1 MFLSGFWPPARRMGN
16 YIQKLIHCM
25 KQLLHSLNFTW
36 HRETLL
42 TKIKSSA
49 LLTPF
54 RVNQALTSL
63 LPSLPNASLGL
74 DAQRPSKVLELPYS
88 HPLPNVHLGWT
99 FVFFWDPVTWIAL
112 YLTLY
117 QIFLC
122 HFNTDN
128 ISPSDVSTQCNLK
141 TRSCWIILRRL
152 SKEARPVVWLRQV
165 THLSSNNCIGWFLC
179 SQQLQWLIE
188 PVCWC
193 LLDILAS
200 LSSLE
205 PKYGKLKDIQKLWK
219 GDSWKLE
226 TSKWYKISFEK
237 KSVFSYWISPKTYW
251 D

>member
-1 MFLSGFWPPARRMGN
+1 MAQGNPPHKNQIKCSPHTFPREPSTYISSPITPQRFARFGRPKTIKGVGA
-16 YIQKLIHCM
+16 
-25 KQLLHSLNFTW
+25 SLFPSTS
-36 HRETLL
+36 
-42 TKIKSSA
+42 KC
-49 LLTPF
+49 PP
-54 RVNQALTSL
+54 RVNIC
-63 LPSLPNASLGL
+63 
-74 DAQRPSKVLELPYS
+74 
-88 HPLPNVHLGWT
+88 
-99 FVFFWDPVTWIAL
+99 FFWDPVTWIAL

-141 TRSCWIILRRL
+141 TRSCWIILRLL

-205 PKYGKLKDIQKLWK
+205 PKYWKLKDIQKLWK